1 VQKAY
6 LEELPLFKDLTLEE
20 KAELEALFEPTSFEA
35 REAILKEDGPENY
48 LYVLTSGVV
57 EVNKEVFLG
66 RLQHL
71 ATVEAPTV
79 VGEIGLMTNPRR
91 QLPSRPDAQS
101 KPGVSP
107 TKLLLR
113 SLRPTPKRL
122 TRSFARSD
130 ASSPKGWP
138 APRSWCGRK
147 LDVGVRPTEHY
158 AHAHEPTYEQEK

>member
-79 VGEIGLMTNPRR
+79 VGEIGLMTKPQATATITARGPVEARR
-91 QLPSRPDAQS
+91 LPHEAFVKKLETDSEAAYKVVCEIERILAERMARTEELVRQ
-101 KPGVSP
+101 KAGCRGSP
-107 TKLLLR
+107 YGALC
-113 SLRPTPKRL
+113 S
-122 TRSFARSD
+122 
-130 ASSPKGWP
+130 
-138 APRSWCGRK
+138 
-147 LDVGVRPTEHY
+147 
-158 AHAHEPTYEQEK
+158 